1 MATNIVMAPIDYL
14 MMDSMELAR
23 QIKEQEQERP
33 EEQQPE
39 IIRAAAVRHIPSG
52 KFTEGFSHFDAAL
65 VAERRKDP
73 NNYEVGFTTN
83 RGRFVD
89 RGEAHQIAKSANQ
102 IGKTEDEHL
111 GAEDLGPDRF
121 VPDTERK
128 NLPEAAT
135 RKRPKRNFLKNLG
148 TRGMQASTCP
158 ADSPRLHQA
167 VQTM

>member
-1 MATNIVMAPIDYL
+1 MAPIDYL

-128 NLPEAAT
+128 IYRSRYAKASKEELSQKP
-135 RKRPKRNFLKNLG
+135 RDKRD
-148 TRGMQASTCP
+148 ASQYVP
-158 ADSPRLHQA
+158 GR
-167 VQTM
+167 